1 MTRRAAPE
9 PKSSRGGLSP
19 ELQALLLGAPTRPPP
34 AAAPSPPPAPPLERE
49 LLHTLKAQTRRD
61 SSAAE
66 LLQDIER
73 QLKALRR
80 LDALRRV

>member
-1 MTRRAAPE
+1 MLKPLALALTLAAC
-9 PKSSRGGLSP
+9 SRHP
-19 ELQALLLGAPTRPPP
+19 APPSAPPPVEP

-49 LLHTLKAQTRRD
+49 LLHTLKALTRRD